1 MVVSFDGVNEKAV
14 QYVTEGKIT
23 CIAECNP
30 LHGPR
35 VQALIEA
42 LEAGETPEKFSYVD
56 EQFFSAYQEISE
68 LTVDGIVYPITFPL
82 VEETAEKG
90 QEIAAYDKPNRYL
103 FNVQPA
109 SGETDI
115 IEYGERISKIFKAI
129 VNIRYKNKFNEGDI
143 AYLDGVV
150 PNDKNT
156 NYNYKIVSVRNQNR
170 RIAIY
175 FERIQK

>member
-1 MVVSFDGVNEKAV
+1 MSWNKEVYISSKKVI
-14 QYVTEGKIT
+14 VT
-23 CIAECNP
+23 
-30 LHGPR
+30 
-35 VQALIEA
+35 
-42 LEAGETPEKFSYVD
+42 
-56 EQFFSAYQEISE
+56 
-68 LTVDGIVYPITFPL
+68 
-82 VEETAEKG
+82 EKG
-90 QEIAAYDKPNRYL
+90 QEIATYDKPNRYL
-103 FNVQPA
+103 FNIQPA

>member
-1 MVVSFDGVNEKAV
+1 MAWNKEVYISSKKVI
-14 QYVTEGKIT
+14 VT
-23 CIAECNP
+23 
-30 LHGPR
+30 
-35 VQALIEA
+35 
-42 LEAGETPEKFSYVD
+42 
-56 EQFFSAYQEISE
+56 
-68 LTVDGIVYPITFPL
+68 
-82 VEETAEKG
+82 EKG
-90 QEIAAYDKPNRYL
+90 QEIATYDEPKRYL

-143 AYLDGVV
+143 AYLDGIT
-150 PNDKNT
+150 PNKKNT